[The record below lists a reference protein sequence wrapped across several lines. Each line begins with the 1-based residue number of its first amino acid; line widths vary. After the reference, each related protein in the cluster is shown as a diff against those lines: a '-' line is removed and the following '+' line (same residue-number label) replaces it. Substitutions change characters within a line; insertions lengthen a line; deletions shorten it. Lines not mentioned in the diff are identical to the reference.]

1 MVDSG
6 EAKTVTAD
14 CKPPV
19 VYGANANYILPAL
32 VSIWSLHKNASRPVN
47 FMLFLEAPIEP
58 HDLDLIDRARDRLGL
73 QLERKIFPA
82 NIHSEIAGYS
92 ELNTK
97 FPAITM
103 LPLVLPRL
111 VEGRC
116 LFLDAD
122 TLVMGDVWELLD
134 TDMEGLPIGAAV
146 SIGKKDIHCQPL
158 PRRPSI
164 ERIRTIDRLQNLGFM
179 PGGGNYFDSGVLL
192 MDCHV
197 IRDRFPEWETL
208 SSVEKLQS
216 FTTLPDQDRLN
227 QFFHGH
233 WFQLPLKWN
242 VRIRIKRY
250 VTLNEQ
256 RFRYAPESIKREMR
270 EAAKSPMIWHYMGAT
285 KPWRRFGRFPWRLTY
300 LAFRDYYRVLAEF
313 NEILSN
319 GPEHSEIPS

>member
-1 MVDSG
+1 M
-6 EAKTVTAD
+6 TAD
-14 CKPPV
+14 HKPQV

-32 VSIWSLHKNASRPVN
+32 VSIWSLHRTASRPVN
-47 FMLFLEAPIEP
+47 VLLYLQAPIEP

-73 QLERKIFPA
+73 QLERKIFPE
-82 NIHSEIAGYS
+82 NVHSEIVGYS

-97 FPAITM
+97 FPAITL

-111 VEGRC
+111 VESRC
-116 LFLDAD
+116 LFLNAD

-146 SIGKKDIHCQPL
+146 SIDKKDLHFRPL
-158 PRRPSI
+158 PRRPTI
-164 ERIRTIDRLQNLGFM
+164 ERIRTIDRLHNLGFM
-179 PGGGNYFDSGVLL
+179 PGGGNYFNSGVLL
-192 MDCHV
+192 MDCNV
-197 IRDRFPEWETL
+197 VRDRFPEWETL
-208 SSVEKLQS
+208 SSIEKLQP
-216 FTTLPDQDRLN
+216 FTALPNQDRLN

-242 VRIRIKRY
+242 VRIGIKRS

-270 EAAKSPMIWHYMGAT
+270 EAAESPMIWHYMGAT

-313 NEILSN
+313 NEILSQ
-319 GPEHSEIPS
+319 GPEHSEIAS